1 MSVLTIEC
9 YNYKQH
15 RNTKIV
21 LNGKSAIL
29 MGDIKKG
36 KSNIMKLI
44 LAHTNQAPYP
54 SNPLS
59 YDEKEGFTK
68 TTHLAEN
75 GKVYTI
81 QRKFSRD
88 DEGNEVIDRMWV
100 YPPSGPRGSL
110 ESMVEDVFNGAFKN
124 GYFDY
129 IEYFYKN
136 KSSVTRAAYFIK
148 AIGGAEIENNVT
160 QISKLERERGLLGTQ
175 KDQKYAI
182 FTAIDYNPETFEADL
197 EYYSKDK
204 TIQDCEK
211 AKQEYL
217 AANLKS
223 KDDLLKISDTQMQLH
238 FDVKKVEYTV
248 ANIDVNISNI
258 EAQLKQ
264 LTDLRAEKQIE
275 IKKIKEGLL
284 PAKKFDKVVTDI
296 VKIDDHNGIAK
307 IKADEIYTEE
317 LTKLVEFKTNKDK
330 FNNGLTAFEEYQEID
345 TKWNELDEKIK
356 AKKLENEHI
365 FRSRIPLPELTI
377 GETKRVV
384 KGEEIIEPVILYKG
398 KEFSEDNLSTGE
410 RLSITSAIQ
419 MALNPEGGNFIVI
432 PEAQSLGSEKAA
444 VIEELEKH
452 GIQYLIEMTIPDED
466 FKVEIIEH
474 SITPKVDEV
483 PVRKSRKK

>member
-15 RNTKIV
+15 KDTKII

-29 MGDIKKG
+29 MGDIRKG

-59 YDEKEGFTK
+59 DGEKEGFTK

-81 QRKFSRD
+81 QRKFTRD

-100 YPPSGPRGSL
+100 YPPTGPRGSL
-110 ESMVEDVFNGAFKN
+110 ESMVDDVFNGAFKN

-160 QISKLERERGLLGTQ
+160 QISKWERERGVLGTQ

-182 FTAIDYNPETFEADL
+182 FTAIEYNPDTFEADL
-197 EYYSKDK
+197 EYYSHEK
-204 TIQDCEK
+204 TIEDCKNVQENYVKENAKDATSLLAKIEVEK
-211 AKQEYL
+211 KQRDVVKNIEDNIERIDL
-217 AANLKS
+217 QIADLERQLKEKLENREVLLS
-223 KDDLLKISDTQMQLH
+223 DVKLEQASLMTEKKYQKLLK
-238 FDVKKVEYTV
+238 DVNDIEDHNKKVSTDSF
-248 ANIDVNISNI
+248 NIYN
-258 EAQLKQ
+258 
-264 LTDLRAEKQIE
+264 
-275 IKKIKEGLL
+275 
-284 PAKKFDKVVTDI
+284 
-296 VKIDDHNGIAK
+296 
-307 IKADEIYTEE
+307 EE
-317 LTKLVEFKTNKDK
+317 LNKMVEFRTAKDK

-345 TKWNELDEKIK
+345 TKWTELDEKIK
-356 AKKLENEHI
+356 NKKLENEEL
-365 FRSRIPLPELTI
+365 FQSRIPLPDLTVGDVDGKPI
-377 GETKRVV
+377 
-384 KGEEIIEPVILYKG
+384 ILYKG
-398 KEFSEDNLSTGE
+398 KEFSEDNLSAGE
-410 RLSITSAIQ
+410 RLAITSAIQ
-419 MALNPEGGNFIVI
+419 MALNPEGDNFIII
-432 PEAQSLGSEKAA
+432 PEAQSLGSEKDA
-444 VIEELEKH
+444 VIAELEKH

-466 FKVEIIEH
+466 FKVEIIDREH
-474 SITPKVDEV
+474 DGDTK
-483 PVRKSRKK
+483 

>member
-15 RNTKIV
+15 KDTKII

-59 YDEKEGFTK
+59 DGEKEGFTK

-81 QRKFSRD
+81 QRKFTRD
-88 DEGNEVIDRMWV
+88 NEGNEVIDRMWV
-100 YPPSGPRGSL
+100 YPPTGPRGSL
-110 ESMVEDVFNGAFKN
+110 ESMVDDVFNGAFKN

-148 AIGGAEIENNVT
+148 AIGGSEIENNVT
-160 QISKLERERGLLGTQ
+160 QISKWERERGVLGTQ

-182 FTAIDYNPETFEADL
+182 FTAIEYNPETFEADL
-197 EYYSKDK
+197 EYYSQEK
-204 TIQDCEK
+204 TIEGCKNVQENYVKENAKDATSLLAKIEVEK
-211 AKQEYL
+211 KQRDVVKNIEDNIERIDLQIADLERQLKEKLENREVLLSDAKLERASLMTEKKYQ
-217 AANLKS
+217 K
-223 KDDLLKISDTQMQLH
+223 LLK
-238 FDVKKVEYTV
+238 DVNDIEDHNKKVSTDSF
-248 ANIDVNISNI
+248 NIYN
-258 EAQLKQ
+258 
-264 LTDLRAEKQIE
+264 
-275 IKKIKEGLL
+275 
-284 PAKKFDKVVTDI
+284 
-296 VKIDDHNGIAK
+296 
-307 IKADEIYTEE
+307 EE
-317 LTKLVEFKTNKDK
+317 LNKMVEFRTAKDK

-345 TKWNELDEKIK
+345 TKWTELDEKIK
-356 AKKLENEHI
+356 NKKLENEEL
-365 FRSRIPLPELTI
+365 FQSRIPLPDLTVGDVDGKPI
-377 GETKRVV
+377 
-384 KGEEIIEPVILYKG
+384 ILYKG

-410 RLSITSAIQ
+410 RLAITSAIQ
-419 MALNPEGGNFIVI
+419 MALNPEGDNFIII
-432 PEAQSLGSEKAA
+432 PESQSLGSEKDA
-444 VIEELEKH
+444 VIAELEKH

-466 FKVEIIEH
+466 FKVEIIDREH
-474 SITPKVDEV
+474 DGDPK
-483 PVRKSRKK
+483 

>member
-15 RNTKIV
+15 KDTKII

-59 YDEKEGFTK
+59 DGEKEGFTK

-81 QRKFSRD
+81 QRKFTRD

-100 YPPSGPRGSL
+100 YPPTGPRGSL
-110 ESMVEDVFNGAFKN
+110 ESMVDDVFNGAFKN

-160 QISKLERERGLLGTQ
+160 QISKWERERGVLGTQ

-197 EYYSKDK
+197 EYYSQEK
-204 TIQDCEK
+204 TIEDCKNVQENYVKENAKDATSLLAKIEVEK
-211 AKQEYL
+211 KQRDVVKNIEDNIERIDL
-217 AANLKS
+217 QIADLERQLKEKLENREVLLS
-223 KDDLLKISDTQMQLH
+223 DVKLEQASLMTEKKYQKLLK
-238 FDVKKVEYTV
+238 DVNDIEDHNKKVSTDSF
-248 ANIDVNISNI
+248 NIYN
-258 EAQLKQ
+258 
-264 LTDLRAEKQIE
+264 
-275 IKKIKEGLL
+275 
-284 PAKKFDKVVTDI
+284 
-296 VKIDDHNGIAK
+296 
-307 IKADEIYTEE
+307 EE
-317 LTKLVEFKTNKDK
+317 LNKMVEFRTAKDK

-345 TKWNELDEKIK
+345 TKWTELDEKIK
-356 AKKLENEHI
+356 NKKLENEEL
-365 FRSRIPLPELTI
+365 FQSRIPLPDLTVGDVDGKPI
-377 GETKRVV
+377 
-384 KGEEIIEPVILYKG
+384 ILYKE

-410 RLSITSAIQ
+410 RLAITSSIQ
-419 MALNPEGGNFIVI
+419 MALNPEGDNFIII
-432 PEAQSLGSEKAA
+432 PEAQSLGSEKDA
-444 VIEELEKH
+444 VIAELEKH
-452 GIQYLIEMTIPDED
+452 SIQYLIEMTIPDED
-466 FKVEIIEH
+466 FKVEIIDRENDGN
-474 SITPKVDEV
+474 TK
-483 PVRKSRKK
+483 

>member
-15 RNTKIV
+15 KNTKII

-59 YDEKEGFTK
+59 DDEKEGFTK
-68 TTHLAEN
+68 TTHLADN

-88 DEGNEVIDRMWV
+88 EEGNEVIDRMWV
-100 YPPSGPRGSL
+100 YPPTGPRGSL

-160 QISKLERERGLLGTQ
+160 QISKWERERGVLGTQ

-182 FTAIDYNPETFEADL
+182 FTAIEYNPETFEADL
-197 EYYSKDK
+197 EYYGKDK
-204 TIQDCEK
+204 TVQDCQVLK
-211 AKQEYL
+211 DLFIHDNTKDTHANQAIIDNQIYVNNSIKSDDIDIQE
-217 AANLKS
+217 
-223 KDDLLKISDTQMQLH
+223 TQIEINKLEEQLR
-238 FDVKKVEYTV
+238 E
-248 ANIDVNISNI
+248 
-258 EAQLKQ
+258 LKQ
-264 LTDLRAEKQIE
+264 LKDNLESKRAENVKA
-275 IKKIKEGLL
+275 LL
-284 PAKKFDKVVTDI
+284 PEKKYQKVVSDLQKI
-296 VKIDDHNGIAK
+296 AIHNEKVKSRAE
-307 IKADEIYTEE
+307 EIYNEE
-317 LTKLVEFKTNKDK
+317 LNKMVEFRTAKDK
-330 FNNGLTAFEEYQEID
+330 FNNGLTAFEEYEKID
-345 TKWNELDEKIK
+345 KQWGELDEKIK
-356 AKKLENEHI
+356 TKKAANEEI
-365 FRSRIPLPELTI
+365 FRNRIPLPELTI
-377 GETKRVV
+377 GETTRTV
-384 KGEEIIEPVILYKG
+384 KGEVIIEPIILYKG
-398 KEFSEDNLSTGE
+398 KEFSEDNLSKGE
-410 RLSITSAIQ
+410 RLAITSAIQ
-419 MALNPEGGNFIVI
+419 MALNPEGDNFIII
-432 PEAQSLGSEKAA
+432 PEAQSLGSEKDA
-444 VIEELEKH
+444 VIAELEKH

-466 FKVEIIEH
+466 FKVEIIDREYDGD
-474 SITPKVDEV
+474 PK
-483 PVRKSRKK
+483 